1 MNSANDSTV
10 GSPFEVVTPPP
21 AKNPRTPKS
30 TPRATK
36 KASGDDGAGNDGASS
51 AEVILLIE
59 MLRTV
64 SGNTSNVK
72 FDWGAI
78 GEKLGLPSAG
88 AAFVSPSPPLLRS
101 LRSLSSF
108 ICRFDLSWLMNLADY
123 EPFR

>member
-1 MNSANDSTV
+1 MDSANDSSV
-10 GSPFEVVTPPP
+10 GSPIEVVTPPP
-21 AKNPRTPKS
+21 AKNPRTSKS

-59 MLRTV
+59 MLRTIR
-64 SGNTSNVK
+64 GNTSNVK

-101 LRSLSSF
+101 LRSLSSLF
-108 ICRFDLSWLMNLADY
+108 VVVVFHG
-123 EPFR
+123 